1 LFPKGIEYS
10 TLGGKFPFCYQFN
23 VITENR
29 ISTMKKI
36 IALLALSVLTAQVLR
51 SQWVN
56 SDTLTYKYKEIVISA
71 SRMNMPLK
79 TTPFSTSVVDSQ
91 VLNTLPRSLAI
102 DEPLKLVPGVKVDNQ
117 ANGERVHMSIRGQGI
132 LTETG
137 IRSIKVLLDGLP
149 INDPTGFAP
158 DFFDVDLN
166 TVSRIDVLRGPAA
179 SLYGGGAAGGII
191 SIMTQNAPN
200 TPLFG
205 EVSSTEGFNGAKT
218 SNMAANYGGDLSY
231 WKNYGIFGGNVN
243 DVNYR
248 LSFSRTGGEGYRVH
262 THFWEDNVY
271 AKATYTPS
279 SDFQVTPIFSWT
291 DTYHENPEGLNLAQY
306 NQDPTLP
313 NDDAVPY
320 NEHMEMYR
328 TTEGVTGLYRILEG
342 HELRFNAYAK
352 QSTYIEAN
360 NHVFD
365 HQLLSTPGMTLQ
377 YTYSSGL
384 PDDQVRN
391 KVSLGTDLQW
401 QTNNEHLN
409 PNFHSYEGDSVLAR
423 QQIWQRGIGVFLI
436 DNVELGRDWGF
447 MGSLRFDNIHNELT
461 DQLNPGPTGNS
472 GSADF
477 SNVTGRLGLTYS
489 LIREMTLYGSWGQG
503 FIPPSTEELGTN
515 PRDTT
520 GHYGGFNSDLSAA
533 TSNSYEIGARGI
545 LNDNINYEAT
555 GFYMTTK
562 NDFDRY
568 RLPNMGNGE
577 QGTFYKNIGATKRY
591 GLELAADYEPV
602 KSFGLQVAYTYS
614 HFTYNINDTIAI
626 LMDSGQV
633 PRHISNGNFL
643 PNSPQHQL
651 MLDVRYDILPQ
662 LGIGLSSETLSK
674 TYIDGANKESEA
686 AASYTLLHARLI
698 YHWSFSGM
706 RGDLTVQG
714 RNLGNTKY
722 VAFTEPDSGGNS
734 YQPGA
739 GREIFVGLKIR
750 LGEK

>member
-1 LFPKGIEYS
+1 
-10 TLGGKFPFCYQFN
+10 
-23 VITENR
+23 
-29 ISTMKKI
+29 MKNIVSI
-36 IALLALSVLTAQVLR
+36 IALSLLCIQV
-51 SQWVN
+51 SQ
-56 SDTLTYKYKEIVISA
+56 SQRTDTLTYKYHEIVISA
-71 SRMNMPLK
+71 SRMGIPLES
-79 TTPFSTSVVDSQ
+79 TPISTSIVDSQ
-91 VLNTLPRSLAI
+91 ALNSMPRSAGI
-102 DEPLKLVPGVKVDNQ
+102 EEPLKLVPGVKVDNQ
-117 ANGERVHMSIRGQGI
+117 ADGERVHMSIRGQGI
-132 LTETG
+132 LTEVG
-137 IRSIKVLLDGLP
+137 IRSIKVLLDELP
-149 INDPTGFAP
+149 ITDPTGFAP

-166 TVSRIDVLRGPAA
+166 TVSRIEVLRGPAA

-191 SIMTQNAPN
+191 NIMTQNAPN

-279 SDFQVTPIFSWT
+279 SDFEVTPIFSWT
-291 DTYHENPEGLNLAQY
+291 DTYHENPEGLSLAQY

-342 HELRFNAYAK
+342 HELRFNAFVK

-447 MGSLRFDNIHNELT
+447 MGSLRLDNIHNELT
-461 DQLNPGPTGNS
+461 DQVVTDTPNNS

-477 SNVTGRLGLTYS
+477 SNVTGRLGFTYS
-489 LIREMTLYGSWGQG
+489 PLREMTLYGSWGQG
-503 FIPPSTEELGTN
+503 FIPPSTDELITN
-515 PRDTT
+515 PNNPP
-520 GHYGGFNSDLSAA
+520 HYGGFNSNLAAA
-533 TSNSYEIGARGI
+533 TSNSYEVGARGI
-545 LNDNINYEAT
+545 LNENINYEAT

-568 RLPNMGNGE
+568 RLNPYGNGE
-577 QGTFYKNIGATKRY
+577 EGTFYKNIGATKRF
-591 GLELAADYEPV
+591 GLELSADYEPV

-614 HFTYNINDTIAI
+614 HFTYNISDTVAI

-651 MLDVRYDILPQ
+651 MFDMRYDIVPR

-686 AASYTLLHARLI
+686 AAGYTLIHARLV

-706 RGDLTVQG
+706 GGDLTAQG

-739 GREIFVGLKIR
+739 GREVFVGLKIR